1 MTPRTGAHIYLHD
14 KTRLAK
20 NPLGHINYAMPPKP
34 TPLPKVGARVRKKFG
49 KTWYAGKVTEAT
61 KGDRYPITVK
71 FDDGDVETCTMRQF
85 QSQFETIND
94 TSVAGKK
101 RKAAEKEKDKK
112 KTAPAAK
119 KMKKEASLAPGMVLV
134 EKRPYRAHGY
144 APTLI
149 DREKTITF
157 KQHLDCVW
165 AVVQDAWTK
174 LCDDVDVPANEPA
187 RTHLYRPGRIMC
199 YSEPELW
206 EEMLWEDGGH
216 DGSDDVDDL
225 YFNRQQTCESARDFA
240 ANFLGMSLNLSHYE
254 GEEHVVGKSDCP
266 KGWSESKRDKYAK
279 AFDAITRK
287 LNEVKED
294 GNSWSLI
301 PHLWDERTRVI
312 EQTVDRVG
320 KFAKV

>member
-1 MTPRTGAHIYLHD
+1 MGAHIYLHD
-14 KTRLAK
+14 KTRLVADS
-20 NPLGHINYAMPPKP
+20 LGHNNYAMPPKP
-34 TPLPKVGARVRKKFG
+34 KPKPKK
-49 KTWYAGKVTEAT
+49 
-61 KGDRYPITVK
+61 
-71 FDDGDVETCTMRQF
+71 
-85 QSQFETIND
+85 D

-112 KTAPAAK
+112 KTAPAANK
-119 KMKKEASLAPGMVLV
+119 KMKKAPLASGMVLV

-144 APTLI
+144 KPTKTQV
-149 DREKTITF
+149 DREKTISF
-157 KQHLDCVW
+157 KKHLDCVW

-187 RTHLYRPGRIMC
+187 RKHLYRPGRIMC
-199 YSEPELW
+199 YSEPE
-206 EEMLWEDGGH
+206 MWEDMLEDSPGGAM
-216 DGSDDVDDL
+216 DGNVDDL
-225 YFNRQQTCESARDFA
+225 LFNREQTCESARDFA

-254 GEEHVVGKSDCP
+254 GEEHVLGKSDCP
-266 KGWSESKRDKYAK
+266 KGWSEKKRDKYAK

-301 PHLWDERTRVI
+301 PHLWNERTRVI

>member
-1 MTPRTGAHIYLHD
+1 MAESSRTHQLRNAAQ
-14 KTRLAK
+14 AK
-20 NPLGHINYAMPPKP
+20 VDEERYVRTSREEAESRGE
-34 TPLPKVGARVRKKFG
+34 RVR
-49 KTWYAGKVTEAT
+49 EEE
-61 KGDRYPITVK
+61 DRARREQEDEEGTTRVREPL
-71 FDDGDVETCTMRQF
+71 
-85 QSQFETIND
+85 
-94 TSVAGKK
+94 
-101 RKAAEKEKDKK
+101 
-112 KTAPAAK
+112 
-119 KMKKEASLAPGMVLV
+119 ASGTVLV

-144 APTLI
+144 APTNI
-149 DREKTITF
+149 DREKTISF
-157 KQHLDCVW
+157 KKHLDCVW

-199 YSEPELW
+199 YSEPEMWDDML
-206 EEMLWEDGGH
+206 EESPGGAMDGR
-216 DGSDDVDDL
+216 VDDL
-225 YFNRQQTCESARDFA
+225 LFNREQTCESARDFA
-240 ANFLGMSLNLSHYE
+240 ANFLGMSLNLGHYE
-254 GEEHVVGKSDCP
+254 GKEHVLRKSDFP

-279 AFDAITRK
+279 AFDDITRK